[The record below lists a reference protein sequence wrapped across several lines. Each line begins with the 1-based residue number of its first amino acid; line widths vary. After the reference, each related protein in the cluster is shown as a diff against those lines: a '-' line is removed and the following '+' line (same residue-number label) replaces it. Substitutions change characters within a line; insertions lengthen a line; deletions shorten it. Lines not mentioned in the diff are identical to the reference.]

1 MRRPAS
7 PFQFRNESNRCV
19 SAKEVN
25 RDRICGEAGFLAAG
39 LGQREIKAD
48 ADAEAIDKAK
58 VAAKHAMESRVMPE
72 SIDTDRRREGLIAY
86 VDRLDPDRREC
97 IAENV
102 PFDDD
107 YIHGTLHDFVRRVA
121 AMPTGEPEP
130 TTGDL
135 GSWRALT
142 EEARRLLGSDG
153 FVGRR

>member
-1 MRRPAS
+1 M
-7 PFQFRNESNRCV
+7 
-19 SAKEVN
+19 EVN
-25 RDRICGEAGFLAAG
+25 RDRVRREVGFLAAAG
-39 LGQREIKAD
+39 ACPRAGRRPDPGDSVAIEAE

-58 VAAKHAMESRVMPE
+58 AAAKRAMDSRVIPE

-97 IAENV
+97 ISENV

>member
-1 MRRPAS
+1 MTEYVVKLAVWLRAWDS
-7 PFQFRNESNRCV
+7 V
-19 SAKEVN
+19 T
-25 RDRICGEAGFLAAG
+25 IEA
-39 LGQREIKAD
+39 E

-58 VAAKHAMESRVMPE
+58 AAAKRAMESRVIPE

-97 IAENV
+97 VVENV
-102 PFDDD
+102 VFDDD
-107 YIHGTLHDFVRRVA
+107 RIHGPLHNFVRRVA
-121 AMPTGEPEP
+121 AMPMGEPEP
-130 TTGDL
+130 TTGSQAGL

>member
-1 MRRPAS
+1 MT
-7 PFQFRNESNRCV
+7 EYV
-19 SAKEVN
+19 VK
-25 RDRICGEAGFLAAG
+25 LAFWLRAWDSVTV
-39 LGQREIKAD
+39 KAE

-58 VAAKHAMESRVMPE
+58 AAAKRAMESRVIPE

-97 IAENV
+97 VVENV
-102 PFDDD
+102 VFDDD
-107 YIHGTLHDFVRRVA
+107 HIHGPLHDFVRRVA

-130 TTGDL
+130 TSGRYVGLDP
-135 GSWRALT
+135 WRALT

>member
-1 MRRPAS
+1 MTPDQKYVTV
-7 PFQFRNESNRCV
+7 FTNR
-19 SAKEVN
+19 STK
-25 RDRICGEAGFLAAG
+25 F
-39 LGQREIKAD
+39 
-48 ADAEAIDKAK
+48 
-58 VAAKHAMESRVMPE
+58 AAKHAMESRVMPE

>member
-1 MRRPAS
+1 VTEYVVKLAFWLRGWDS
-7 PFQFRNESNRCV
+7 V
-19 SAKEVN
+19 T
-25 RDRICGEAGFLAAG
+25 IEA
-39 LGQREIKAD
+39 E

-58 VAAKHAMESRVMPE
+58 AAAKRAMESRVIPE

-97 IAENV
+97 VVENV
-102 PFDDD
+102 MFDDD
-107 YIHGTLHDFVRRVA
+107 RIHGPVHDFVRRVA
-121 AMPTGEPEP
+121 AMPMGESEPRTGSQAGP
-130 TTGDL
+130 